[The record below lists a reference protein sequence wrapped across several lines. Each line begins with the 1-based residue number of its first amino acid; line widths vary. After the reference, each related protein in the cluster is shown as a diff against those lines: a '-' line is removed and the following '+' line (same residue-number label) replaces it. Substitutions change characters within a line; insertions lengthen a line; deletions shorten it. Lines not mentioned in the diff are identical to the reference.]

1 MKFFLRNKKF
11 TLSLIIIILIITF
24 VNPALAATTQLHI
37 VKYAN
42 DGTTI
47 LSEKTLTWQEM
58 ESSLPV
64 KGDGA
69 THYYHQGP
77 VLLTIRIR

>member
-1 MKFFLRNKKF
+1 MKFFFRNQKF
-11 TLSLIIIILIITF
+11 TLFLIIIILTITF

-64 KGDGA
+64 AGRWA
-69 THYYHQGP
+69 NP
-77 VLLTIRIR
+77 LLSSGTGFYR